1 MMPFVSSMLSA
12 LESELKEE
20 PSLLSKVVRSESE
33 TLAPGS
39 ILVGAGDSYAAA
51 LCASYLSPSDAL
63 VIDPYELIA
72 SPGLARRRTVVL
84 LSVSGRTR
92 SNVAAARSVKGIAGD
107 RVCITSNEDSPLAKE
122 ADRTMLLPFDYRPRS
137 PGMASFA
144 LSLTYTAKLLS
155 VNLGLDFGRAY
166 SEGKRVSR
174 GLKFSKAGSTF
185 FLGNRAL
192 YGVSIY
198 AAAKL
203 YEFFGAAAQ
212 YQRLE
217 EFSHMELFSLKAGDA
232 VNIYGGFDP
241 LRMGRRLARS
251 LESAGFQTSLASAR
265 HTGVGSVFD
274 AVFATQFAVLRWVQA
289 AKIKRP
295 YLLDAEKKLA
305 ISDAMIY

>member
-1 MMPFVSSMLSA
+1 MPFASSVLSA

-20 PSLLSKVVRSESE
+20 PTLLSKAVRDKTE

-51 LCASYLSPSDAL
+51 LCASFLSPSDAR
-63 VIDPYELIA
+63 VSDPYELIA
-72 SPGLARRRTVVL
+72 SPRLARGRTVVL

-92 SNVAAARSVKGIAGD
+92 SNVAAARSVKGIAGE
-107 RVCITSNEDSPLAKE
+107 RICITANEGSPLARE
-122 ADRTMLLPFDYRPRS
+122 TDRTILLPFDYRPRS

-144 LSLTYTAKLLS
+144 LSLACTAKLLS
-155 VNLGLDFGRAY
+155 VNLGLDFARAR
-166 SEGKRVSR
+166 SSGKRVSR
-174 GLKFSKAGSTF
+174 GLKFSRTGSTF

-192 YGVSIY
+192 YGVSVY

-203 YEFFGAAAQ
+203 YEFFGAAAH

-217 EFSHMELFSLKAGDA
+217 EFSHMELFSLKVGDA
-232 VNIYGGFDP
+232 VNIYDGFDP
-241 LRMGRRLARS
+241 LRMGRRLAKS
-251 LESAGFQTSLASAR
+251 LKSAGYETFLASTRLA
-265 HTGVGSVFD
+265 GVESVFT

-289 AKIKRP
+289 TKIKRP
-295 YLLDAEKKLA
+295 YLLDARKKLA

>member
-1 MMPFVSSMLSA
+1 M
-12 LESELKEE
+12 
-20 PSLLSKVVRSESE
+20 
-33 TLAPGS
+33 
-39 ILVGAGDSYAAA
+39 
-51 LCASYLSPSDAL
+51 
-63 VIDPYELIA
+63 IDPYELIA
-72 SPGLARRRTVVL
+72 SPRLARRRTVVF

-92 SNVAAARSVKGIAGD
+92 SNVAAARSVKRIAGD
-107 RVCITSNEDSPLAKE
+107 RVCITANEGSPLARE
-122 ADRTMLLPFDYRPRS
+122 VDRTVLLPFDYLPRS
-137 PGMASFA
+137 PGMTSFA
-144 LSLTYTAKLLS
+144 LSLTQAAKLLS
-155 VNLGLDFGRAY
+155 VELGLDFGRAY
-166 SEGKRVSR
+166 SEGKGVSR
-174 GLKFSKAGSTF
+174 GLKLSRTGSTF

-232 VNIYGGFDP
+232 VNIYDGFDP
-241 LRMGRRLARS
+241 LRMGRRLAGS
-251 LESAGFQTSLASAR
+251 LKSAGFETFLASTRRA
-265 HTGVGSVFD
+265 GVESVFG